1 MFKVETAER
10 INQLPPYLFAEIDR
24 VKQEVKNKGLDI
36 IDFGVGDPDLP
47 TPKHIIDAMKMEVE
61 SPENHQYP
69 SYEGHIRF
77 RESVARW
84 YQNRFTVDL
93 DPITEVV
100 SLIGSKEG
108 IAHIPL
114 AFNNPGDYNLIPDP
128 GYPVYNIGTLF
139 AGGKSHFIP
148 LLKENGFLPDLKAIP
163 SDIAHKSKLLF
174 LNYPNNPTGAVAE
187 KDFYND
193 VVAFAREYNVIVC
206 HDAAY
211 SEMSYAGYKPVSFL
225 EVDGAKD
232 VGVEFHSLSKTYNMT
247 GWRIGFVAGN
257 SEVVSALGKVK
268 TNIDS
273 GAFQAIQFA
282 AVEALEGDQSCVED
296 MRRICQ
302 ERRDILVRGLN
313 DLGLQVEPPKATFY
327 LWFNVP
333 DGYSSQAFATHL
345 LSNEGLVLTP
355 GNGFGKYGEGY
366 IRMAMTVTKE
376 RCEEAIERIRRVG
389 F

>member
-1 MFKVETAER
+1 MFKVEPAKR
-10 INQLPPYLFAEIDR
+10 IQKLPPYLFAEIDR

-61 SPENHQYP
+61 EPENHKYP

-77 RESVARW
+77 RESVAKW
-84 YQNRFTVDL
+84 YKKRFNVEL
-93 DPITEVV
+93 DPITEVI

-114 AFNNPGDYNLIPDP
+114 AFTNPGEYNLVPDP
-128 GYPVYNIGTLF
+128 AYPVYNIGTLF
-139 AGGKSHFIP
+139 AGGKSYFMP

-163 SDIAHKSKLLF
+163 SDVANKSKLLF
-174 LNYPNNPTGAVAE
+174 LNYPNNPTAAVAE
-187 KDFYND
+187 KEFFREVID
-193 VVAFAREYNVIVC
+193 FAREYNVIIC

-211 SEMSYAGYKPVSFL
+211 SEMSYDDYRPISFL
-225 EVDGAKD
+225 EVEGARD

-247 GWRIGFVAGN
+247 GWRIGFVTGN
-257 SEVVSALGKVK
+257 PEVVSGLGKVK

-273 GAFQAIQFA
+273 GAFQAIQYA
-282 AVEALEGDQSCVED
+282 AVEALEGDQACITD
-296 MRRICQ
+296 MRMTYQ
-302 ERRDILVRGLN
+302 ERRNVLVQGLKDIGLE
-313 DLGLQVEPPKATFY
+313 VELPRATFY

-333 DGYSSQAFATHL
+333 EGYTSQEFATHL
-345 LSNEGLVLTP
+345 LSKEGLVLTP

-366 IRMAMTVTKE
+366 IRMAMTVTKD
-376 RCEEAIERIRRVG
+376 RCEEALERIRRVG

>member
-1 MFKVETAER
+1 MFKVEPAKR
-10 INQLPPYLFAEIDR
+10 IIQLPPYLFAEIDR
-24 VKQEVKNKGLDI
+24 VKQDVKNKGLDV

-47 TPKHIIDAMKMEVE
+47 TPKHIIDAMKMEVA

-84 YQNRFTVDL
+84 YQKRFTVDL

-139 AGGKSHFIP
+139 AGGKTHLMP
-148 LLKENGFLPDLKAIP
+148 LLKENGFLPDLNAIP

-187 KDFYND
+187 KNFFSD
-193 VVAFAREYNVIVC
+193 VVSFAREYNVIVC

-211 SEMSYAGYKPVSFL
+211 SEMSYADYKPVSFL

-257 SEVVSALGKVK
+257 SDVVSALGKVK

-282 AVEALEGDQSCVED
+282 AVEALEGDQSCVDD

-313 DLGLQVEPPKATFY
+313 EIGLQVEPPKATFY

-333 DGYSSQAFATHL
+333 DAYSSQEFATHL

>member
-1 MFKVETAER
+1 MFKVEPAER

-36 IDFGVGDPDLP
+36 IDFGIGDPDLP

-77 RESVARW
+77 RESVATW
-84 YQNRFTVDL
+84 YQKRFTVDL

-139 AGGKSHFIP
+139 AGGKSHLMP

-174 LNYPNNPTGAVAE
+174 LNYPNNPTGAVAG
-187 KDFYND
+187 KDFFND
-193 VVAFAREYNVIVC
+193 VVSFAKEYNVIVC

-211 SEMSYAGYKPVSFL
+211 SEMSYDGYKPVSFL

-247 GWRIGFVAGN
+247 GWRIGFVVGN
-257 SEVVSALGKVK
+257 SDVVSALGKVK

-282 AVEALEGDQSCVED
+282 AVEALEGNQSCVDD
-296 MRRICQ
+296 MRNIYQ
-302 ERRDILVRGLN
+302 ERRDTLVSGLN
-313 DLGLQVEPPKATFY
+313 DIGFQVELPKATFY

-333 DGYSSQAFATHL
+333 DGYSSQEFATHL

>member
-1 MFKVETAER
+1 MFKVEPAKR

-24 VKQEVKNKGLDI
+24 VKQDVKNKGLDI
-36 IDFGVGDPDLP
+36 IDFGIGDPDLP

-84 YQNRFTVDL
+84 YQNRFTVEL

-193 VVAFAREYNVIVC
+193 VVAFAKEYNVIVC

-211 SEMSYAGYKPVSFL
+211 SEMSYAGYKPASFL
-225 EVDGAKD
+225 QVDGAKD

-257 SEVVSALGKVK
+257 SDVVSALGKVK

-282 AVEALEGDQSCVED
+282 AVEALEGDQSCVDD

-333 DGYSSQAFATHL
+333 DGYSSQEFATHL

-376 RCEEAIERIRRVG
+376 RCGEAIERIRRVG